1 MPFKPTYLYI
11 KTHNITGLKYFG
23 KTTGINPEKYS
34 GSGKYWLRHLQVHG
48 KNFTTEIV
56 GYYENETDCVEVA
69 SSFSKEHNI
78 VESKDWAN
86 FKIENGTDGG
96 SDLGHK
102 KHNTVNMKKAASIKA
117 REMVNN
123 GTHPFMGKAGSKLAK
138 ERTERLSKEGRHNF
152 QGERGSKHSTELNLK
167 RIKEGTH
174 NLTKRPD
181 GTSQA
186 SDRVATGTHNW
197 QSNNNTVSVVDK
209 LGNSI
214 RVSKEI
220 FWNQSGPKEDWE
232 YVGITSKIAQ
242 KRLTDRKK

>member
-23 KTTGINPEKYS
+23 KTTGTNPEKYT

-48 KNFTTEIV
+48 KDFTTEIV

-69 SSFSKEHNI
+69 SSFSKKHNI

-86 FKIENGTDGG
+86 FKIENGIDGG

-102 KHNTVNMKKAASIKA
+102 KHNTVNMKTAASIKA

-123 GTHPFMGKAGSKLAK
+123 GTHPFMGKAGSELAK
-138 ERTERLSKEGRHNF
+138 KRNAKLSAEGKHNF

-167 RIKEGTH
+167 RVAEGTH
-174 NLTKRPD
+174 NALKRPD

-186 SDRVATGTHNW
+186 SDRVLAGTHNW
-197 QSNNNTVSVVDK
+197 KENKGTVSVVDK
-209 LGNSI
+209 NGNSLRI
-214 RVSKEI
+214 
-220 FWNQSGPKEDWE
+220 PKEEFWSQTGPTESWE
-232 YVGITSKIAQ
+232 YVGITSKLA
-242 KRLTDRKK
+242 KERLTMK